1 MIKNTV
7 YLVKFDQGYYAKKQP
22 NYHWSF
28 TDDPYLATHYKTL
41 RAAEERAA
49 YGVNLGTLRPDSE
62 FFSEFQNN
70 GSTYTI
76 EQYTVKTVLELECS
90 QPKDTV

>member
-7 YLVKFDQGYYAKKQP
+7 YLVKFDQGYYAKSQP

-41 RAAEERAA
+41 RAAEERGSHRGVWAA
-49 YGVNLGTLRPDSE
+49 SIRGRAAGT
-62 FFSEFQNN
+62 
-70 GSTYTI
+70 TYTI
-76 EQYTVKTVLELECS
+76 EQYTVKTVLELAES
-90 QPKDTV
+90 QPKEVE